1 LSITISKKH
10 IYWGSVSESSNKKSK
25 SPQKKGS
32 PMEKRQILC
41 SAVLLLSM
49 GAADAT
55 LSSVIEHR
63 SQSSNNAR
71 KVAGEFG
78 YVHLRDQD
86 EWYMRSASAFEYQR
100 TFRSDRLA
108 QSLFGCF
115 VDDCGNLLIQGSAVA
130 DRDPNALLADYFYLP
145 TDYNSVVSVKP
156 VITDLIFDY
165 DLYVGFNCRCIEN
178 AYFRLYTPLV
188 RSKWALNMNEC
199 VSLIGTGTVT
209 TPGTNPYAAGYF
221 TPCPLDR
228 DELNTDFCSY
238 LNGSAPQ
245 IQCAT
250 ILKPLCDVGGV
261 RPLGTELA
269 TTVFNPLS
277 YYNACCNGSH
287 TATTLADLRME
298 LGWNFWNT
306 EKYRLGINTQVA
318 FPTGTRPNAQY
329 MFNPVVGN
337 GKHWE
342 FGGGVIG
349 DYIFWQCGDMEK
361 SFGINLDANL
371 TYMFDNKEQR
381 TFDLVGNELSRFM
394 LAARVGQPFAIS
406 AGAMAAGDTIADAT
420 VPCGQFK
427 YEYTPVA
434 NLTTLDIKVKNALQA
449 DIAIWLNY
457 TNRRF
462 SADLGYNLWAR
473 SHDEIIVR
481 ENCNDCPNICDR
493 ANRDTWVL
501 KGCTQEYGFIDGAT
515 VGGDAPCPVIA
526 GACNANFAVPL
537 SPSAS
542 TATITSCGA
551 LDNPELAFG
560 NLTGNALARAELFV
574 DPQALVGQVST
585 SNSPVYIRCED
596 IDLCAR
602 PRGISNKVW
611 ANLQWTWD
619 LDRDCNPLRC
629 KPFLGLGGEVEFGIT
644 NSDCGDDCGSTC
656 ESSSSCANPCSS
668 SSSSCGPCGNSDRI
682 SVAASQWGIWLKGGL
697 NFE

>member
-1 LSITISKKH
+1 
-10 IYWGSVSESSNKKSK
+10 
-25 SPQKKGS
+25 
-32 PMEKRQILC
+32 MEKRQILC

-49 GAADAT
+49 GAADAS

-100 TFRSDRLA
+100 TFRSNRLA
-108 QSLFGCF
+108 KSLFGCF
-115 VDDCGNLLIQGSAVA
+115 ADNCDNLLIQGSAVA
-130 DRDPNALLADYFYLP
+130 NRDDNALLADYFYLP
-145 TDYNSVVSVKP
+145 TDFNSVVSVKP

-165 DLYVGFNCRCIEN
+165 DLYVGFNCKCIEN
-178 AYFRLYTPLV
+178 AYFRLYSPLV

-199 VSLIGTGTVT
+199 IVDAGTA
-209 TPGTNPYAAGYF
+209 PYAVGDYL
-221 TPCPLDR
+221 PCAMDR
-228 DELNTDFCSY
+228 DLLNADFCAY
-238 LNGSAPQ
+238 LNGGAPQ

-250 ILKPLCDVGGV
+250 IVNPSCNALAVGN
-261 RPLGTELA
+261 ELA
-269 TTVFNPLS
+269 TTVFNPLN
-277 YYNACCNGSH
+277 YYNACCKGSH

-329 MFNPVVGN
+329 MFDPVVGN

-371 TYMFDNKEQR
+371 TYMFDNHEQR
-381 TFDLVGNELSRFM
+381 TFDLIDKELSRFM
-394 LAARVGQPFAIS
+394 LAQRVGQRFAPS
-406 AGAMAAGDTIADAT
+406 VGAMAAGATTAAAT

-427 YEYTPVA
+427 YEFTPVA

-449 DIAIWLNY
+449 DVAIWFNY

-473 SHDEIIVR
+473 SHDEIEVR
-481 ENCNDCPNICDR
+481 EKCHECPNLCDR
-493 ANRDTWVL
+493 DNTDTWVL
-501 KGCTQEYGFIDGAT
+501 KGCTQVYGFVDGAT
-515 VGGDAPCPVIA
+515 VGAGCPVVV
-526 GACNANFAVPL
+526 GGCNPNFAVPL

-542 TATITSCGA
+542 DATITSCGT
-551 LDNPELAFG
+551 LDNPELAWG
-560 NLTGNALARAELFV
+560 NLSNDETARVSLQV
-574 DPQALVGQVST
+574 LPSNLSGVGQVST
-585 SNSPVYIRCED
+585 SNSPVYIQCED

-629 KPFLGLGGEVEFGIT
+629 KPFLGLGGEVEFGVT
-644 NSDCGDDCGSTC
+644 NNDCGAGSDCASTC
-656 ESSSSCANPCSS
+656 TSSSSCVNPCSS
-668 SSSSCGPCGNSDRI
+668 SSSADCGPCANADRI
-682 SVAASQWGIWLKGGL
+682 SVAASQWGVWLKGGL